1 MGVRRDN
8 GASDAWHSPTASDFV
23 THAACA
29 SHDLRHAHRYGW
41 AFDSMSASHGKVIG
55 ATAEPTELRNRVFAG
70 KKETAK
76 GLFSERSRTL
86 TDTSMPEHTGPLRRV
101 EPDWICAGSLMSGR
115 VDV

>member
-1 MGVRRDN
+1 MDWNLVPLLKSEKKLKQEVNFISNFGRDIEYYT
-8 GASDAWHSPTASDFV
+8 GIIF
-23 THAACA
+23 
-29 SHDLRHAHRYGW
+29 
-41 AFDSMSASHGKVIG
+41 
-55 ATAEPTELRNRVFAG
+55 EVFAG